1 MSAIANMRS
10 AMRPIATGS
19 RRTVDGTSRHW
30 AASWTRGWKSTL
42 KTDVCGSVAGKP
54 SSERCDRKKALKPT
68 AKRELVAV
76 LRTEHELSE
85 RRACAAVGLERSVY
99 HNRSRPKTDGPM
111 VKLLELAWRRPE
123 QGFGKLFKRL
133 RRMGH
138 GWNHKRVYR
147 IYCSLKLNKKR
158 KAKDVADKMSF
169 TSGGA
174 WSNERAL
181 VRRLYER
188 CFVV

>member
-1 MSAIANMRS
+1 MEPADIGRLRELEDEN
-10 AMRPIATGS
+10 
-19 RRTVDGTSRHW
+19 RR
-30 AASWTRGWKSTL
+30 L
-42 KTDVCGSVAGKP
+42 KQMYADLSL
-54 SSERCDRKKALKPT
+54 ENRALKDVI
-68 AKRELVAV
+68 AKN
-76 LRTEHELSE
+76 
-85 RRACAAVGLERSVY
+85 RACAAVALERSVY

-169 TSGGA
+169 TCGGA
-174 WSNERAL
+174 
-181 VRRLYER
+181 
-188 CFVV
+188 